1 MEITGAGMIV
11 DGNLDVVLLGR
22 LSLPLYPIS

>member
-11 DGNLDVVLLGR
+11 DGNLDVVFLGR
-22 LSLPLYPIS
+22 LFLPLYPIS